1 MGASFY
7 ISRYVLIVY
16 PVNGK
21 SMEPTIYHEDRVLV
35 YKTDKINH
43 GDIVVFYSEIFNK
56 RLVKRVIGLEGDTIA
71 IKYDNEINAYE
82 VWRNGERLEEDYISE
97 PMLKTYQEIEVEVPE
112 GKMFFLGDNR
122 NWSLDSHNYQDMEDV
137 SS

>member
-1 MGASFY
+1 MAIRIKGLLTLAIFFLVCMGASFY

-97 PMLKTYQEIEVEVPE
+97 PMLKSYQEIEV
-112 GKMFFLGDNR
+112 
-122 NWSLDSHNYQDMEDV
+122 
-137 SS
+137 